1 MGGYFFV
8 FLSHM
13 EATVSRAQYDEL
25 KAKNEALR
33 HELAELKRLIFAA
46 KSERFV
52 PAAVAAEQ
60 MALWDQELPHDEA
73 PSGAPAKE
81 KISYERRRRKAKHSH
96 PGRTPLPEHLPVRQL
111 RIEPT
116 GQDTSDLI
124 EIGQDITRKVDYTP
138 GKLEVIEYVRPR
150 YVRRRP
156 VTTAGQDAEVQHE
169 EEEHAERSAVIQAP
183 APDQVLP
190 KAIAGAGLLTQLAIA
205 KFIDHLPLY
214 RQRAML
220 RRDFDWN
227 VPSSTLGD
235 WFAATC
241 TLLEPLYAALER
253 QVLDTDYLQGDES
266 RITVLE
272 RGGEA
277 TKNKSHRY
285 PPKSRKVHLGYMWV
299 FRNPVAGGVLF
310 AYRPGRGA
318 SILHETLDTFA
329 GQLQSDGYA
338 AYTSFMKKHPG
349 VVLVSCLAHIRRKFF
364 DARSNHRELAELAL
378 RAIQYLYRVEDI
390 CRRYELEPERR
401 RQLRQRYARPAYTAL
416 LEWVGEQRR
425 TNLSKGGIGKA
436 LSYAHNHLPRLGAY
450 LDDGR
455 IEIDNNLIE
464 NKIRPLALG
473 RKNYLFAGSRQGAR
487 RAAMLYSF
495 FGSCREAGVNERE
508 WLHDV
513 LLRIGQHP
521 INRIEELLPGRW
533 ER

>member
-1 MGGYFFV
+1 
-8 FLSHM
+8 M
-13 EATVSRAQYDEL
+13 EATVSRAEYEAAIRQKQGQID
-25 KAKNEALR
+25 ALR
-33 HELAELKRLIFAA
+33 HELDQLKRLIFGV

-52 PAAVAAEQ
+52 PAAAPAAAPEQ
-60 MALWDQELPHDEA
+60 MALWQQEKTEEQDKQL
-73 PSGAPAKE
+73 KE
-81 KISYERRRRKAKHSH
+81 KISYERRKTKRKPH
-96 PGRTPLPEHLPVRQL
+96 PGRTPLPQHLPVRQI
-111 RIEPT
+111 RVEPA

-124 EIGQDITRKVDYTP
+124 EIGQDVTRKVDYTP

-150 YVRRRP
+150 YVRRRRP
-156 VTTAGQDAEVQHE
+156 PAAKADQQEAGQHGAGPEDTEA
-169 EEEHAERSAVIQAP
+169 SAVIQAP

-214 RQRAML
+214 RQRAMF
-220 RRDFDWN
+220 RRDYDWDI
-227 VPSSTLGD
+227 PSSTLGD

-241 TLLEPLYAALER
+241 TLLEPLYAALEQ

-272 RGGEA
+272 RGGGEA

-318 SILHETLDTFA
+318 NILHETLDSF
-329 GQLQSDGYA
+329 GGILQSDGYS
-338 AYTSFMKKHPG
+338 AYTSFMKAHPG

-364 DARSNHRELAELAL
+364 DARSNHPELAELAL
-378 RAIQYLYRVEDI
+378 RAIQYLYRIEDI
-390 CRRYELEPERR
+390 CRRYELAPERR
-401 RQLRQRYARPAYTAL
+401 RGLRQRYARPAYTAL
-416 LEWVGEQRR
+416 LEWVNEQRR
-425 TNLSKGGIGKA
+425 ASLSKGGIGKA
-436 LSYAHNHLPRLGAY
+436 LNYAYNHLPRLGAY

-473 RKNYLFAGSRQGAR
+473 RKNYLFAGSRQGAQ

-521 INRIEELLPGRW
+521 INRIGELLPGQW
-533 ER
+533 AKK

>member
-1 MGGYFFV
+1 
-8 FLSHM
+8 M
-13 EATVSRAQYDEL
+13 EATVSRAEHEAAIRQKQGQID
-25 KAKNEALR
+25 ALR
-33 HELAELKRLIFAA
+33 HELAELKRLIFGM

-52 PAAVAAEQ
+52 PATAAEQ
-60 MALWDQELPHDEA
+60 MALWPPPPPQADTEEPTE
-73 PSGAPAKE
+73 PATE
-81 KISYERRRRKAKHSH
+81 RISYERRKTRAKPH
-96 PGRTPLPEHLPVRQL
+96 PGRTPLPEHLPVRQV
-111 RIEPT
+111 RIEPAE
-116 GQDTSDLI
+116 DTDGLI
-124 EIGQDITRKVDYTP
+124 EIGQDVTRKVDYIP
-138 GKLEVIEYVRPR
+138 AKLEVIEYVRPR
-150 YVRRRP
+150 YVRPAAKADQHEAAHSRE
-156 VTTAGQDAEVQHE
+156 GQDGEG
-169 EEEHAERSAVIQAP
+169 SAVIQA
-183 APDQVLP
+183 AVPDQVLP
-190 KAIAGAGLLTQLAIA
+190 KAIAGAGLLTQIAIA

-214 RQRAML
+214 RQRAMF
-220 RRDFDWN
+220 RRDYDWN
-227 VPSSTLGD
+227 IPSSTLGD

-241 TLLEPLYAALER
+241 TLLEPLYEALQNR
-253 QVLDTDYLQGDES
+253 VLDTDYLQGDES

-272 RGGEA
+272 RGGAEQ

-285 PPKSRKVHLGYMWV
+285 PPKSRKVQLGYMWV

-318 SILHETLDTFA
+318 NILHETLNTFT
-329 GQLQSDGYA
+329 GHLQSDGYA

-349 VVLVSCLAHIRRKFF
+349 VELVSCLAHIRRKFF
-364 DARSNHRELAELAL
+364 DARSNHRELAEMAL
-378 RAIQYLYRVEDI
+378 GAIQYLYRIEDI
-390 CRRYELEPERR
+390 CRRYGLGSERR
-401 RQLRQRYARPAYTAL
+401 WWLRQRYARPAYTAL

-436 LSYAHNHLPRLGAY
+436 LNYAHNHLPRLGAY

-473 RKNYLFAGSRQGAR
+473 RKNYLFAGSRQGAQR
-487 RAAMLYSF
+487 VAMMYSF

-533 ER
+533 KAKV

>member
-1 MGGYFFV
+1 MYGALFV
-8 FLSHM
+8 FLPHM
-13 EATVSRAQYDEL
+13 EATVSRAEYEEL
-25 KAKNEALR
+25 QGRYNALR
-33 HELAELKRLIFAA
+33 HELDQLKRLIFGV

-52 PAAVAAEQ
+52 PATPTAPEQ
-60 MALWDQELPHDEA
+60 MALWQEGGTEEA
-73 PSGAPAKE
+73 AEPIKE
-81 KISYERRRRKAKHSH
+81 KISYERRKTKSKPH

-111 RIEPT
+111 RIEPAE
-116 GQDTSDLI
+116 DTEGLI
-124 EIGQDITRKVDYTP
+124 EIGQDVTRKVDYTP

-156 VTTAGQDAEVQHE
+156 AAKGGQHE
-169 EEEHAERSAVIQAP
+169 EEEYAEGSAVVQAP

-190 KAIAGAGLLTQLAIA
+190 KAIVGAGLLTQLAIA

-214 RQRAML
+214 RQRAIF
-220 RRDFDWN
+220 RRDYDWDIA
-227 VPSSTLGD
+227 SSTLGD

-241 TLLEPLYAALER
+241 TLLEPLYAALEKR
-253 QVLDTDYLQGDES
+253 VLDTDYLQGDES

-272 RGGEA
+272 RGGER

-318 SILHETLDTFA
+318 NILHETLDSF
-329 GQLQSDGYA
+329 GGILQSDGYS
-338 AYTSFMKKHPG
+338 AYTSFMKAHPG

-364 DARSNHRELAELAL
+364 DARSNHPELAEMAL
-378 RAIQYLYRVEDI
+378 GAIQYFYRIEDI
-390 CRRYELEPERR
+390 CRRYELAPERR
-401 RQLRQRYARPAYTAL
+401 RGLRQRYARPAYTAL
-416 LEWVGEQRR
+416 LEWVNEQRR

-473 RKNYLFAGSRQGAR
+473 RKNYLFAGSRQGAQ

-513 LLRIGQHP
+513 LLRIGAHP
-521 INRIEELLPGRW
+521 ISRIEKLLPGRW
-533 ER
+533 TKE

>member
-1 MGGYFFV
+1 
-8 FLSHM
+8 M
-13 EATVSRAQYDEL
+13 EATVSRAEYEEL
-25 KAKNEALR
+25 QGRFNALR
-33 HELAELKRLIFAA
+33 HELDQLKRLVFGA

-52 PAAVAAEQ
+52 PAITTTAPEQ
-60 MALWDQELPHDEA
+60 MALWQEGGTEQPAE
-73 PSGAPAKE
+73 PAKE
-81 KISYERRRRKAKHSH
+81 RISYERRKAKRKPH
-96 PGRTPLPEHLPVRQL
+96 PGRTPLPEHLPVRRL
-111 RIEPT
+111 RIEPAEDPD
-116 GQDTSDLI
+116 GLI
-124 EIGQDITRKVDYTP
+124 EIGQDVTRKVDYTP
-138 GKLEVIEYVRPR
+138 GKLEVIEYIRPR
-150 YVRRRP
+150 YVRP
-156 VTTAGQDAEVQHE
+156 TVKMDQHKEARE
-169 EEEHAERSAVIQAP
+169 EEVREEEASAVVQAA

-214 RQRAML
+214 RQRAMF
-220 RRDFDWN
+220 RRDFDWDI
-227 VPSSTLGD
+227 PSSTLGD
-235 WFAATC
+235 WFCATC
-241 TLLEPLYAALER
+241 ALLEPLYAALQR

-272 RGGEA
+272 RGEKP

-299 FRNPVAGGVLF
+299 FRNPVTGGVLF

-318 SILHETLDTFA
+318 NILHETLDSF
-329 GQLQSDGYA
+329 GGILQSDGYS
-338 AYTSFMKKHPG
+338 AYTSFMKAHPG

-364 DARSNHRELAELAL
+364 DARSNHPELAELAL
-378 RAIQYLYRVEDI
+378 RAIQYLYRIEDI
-390 CRRYELEPERR
+390 CRRYGLGPERR

-416 LEWVGEQRR
+416 LEWVNEQRR
-425 TNLSKGGIGKA
+425 TSLSKGGIGKA
-436 LSYAHNHLPRLGAY
+436 LNYAHNHLPRLGAY

-473 RKNYLFAGSRQGAR
+473 RKNYLFAGSRQGAQ
-487 RAAMLYSF
+487 RAAMMYSF

-521 INRIEELLPGRW
+521 INRIGELLPGQW
-533 ER
+533 KAKL

>member
-1 MGGYFFV
+1 M
-8 FLSHM
+8 
-13 EATVSRAQYDEL
+13 R
-25 KAKNEALR
+25 
-33 HELAELKRLIFAA
+33 
-46 KSERFV
+46 
-52 PAAVAAEQ
+52 
-60 MALWDQELPHDEA
+60 
-73 PSGAPAKE
+73 
-81 KISYERRRRKAKHSH
+81 
-96 PGRTPLPEHLPVRQL
+96 
-111 RIEPT
+111 EP
-116 GQDTSDLI
+116 
-124 EIGQDITRKVDYTP
+124 
-138 GKLEVIEYVRPR
+138 

-156 VTTAGQDAEVQHE
+156 AAKADQHVEVQHGE
-169 EEEHAERSAVIQAP
+169 GPEDGEASAVIQAA

-214 RQRAML
+214 RQRAMF
-220 RRDFDWN
+220 RRDYDWDIA
-227 VPSSTLGD
+227 SSTLGD

-241 TLLEPLYAALER
+241 TLLEPLYVALEQ

-272 RGGEA
+272 RGGEQ
-277 TKNKSHRY
+277 TKNKSHRH
-285 PPKSRKVHLGYMWV
+285 PPKLRKVHLGYMWV

-318 SILHETLDTFA
+318 NILHETLDTFT
-329 GQLQSDGYA
+329 GHLQSDGYS
-338 AYTSFMKKHPG
+338 AYTSFMKAHPG

-364 DARSNHRELAELAL
+364 DARSNHRELAEMAL
-378 RAIQYLYRVEDI
+378 GAIQYLYRIEDI
-390 CRRYELEPERR
+390 CRRYGLGPERR

-416 LEWVGEQRR
+416 LEWVNEQRR

-473 RKNYLFAGSRQGAR
+473 RKNYLFAGSRQGAQ

-533 ER
+533 KAEV

>member
-1 MGGYFFV
+1 MCGALFV

-13 EATVSRAQYDEL
+13 EATVSRAEYEEL
-25 KAKNEALR
+25 QGRYNALR
-33 HELAELKRLIFAA
+33 HELDQLKRLVFGA

-52 PAAVAAEQ
+52 PAAAITTAPEQ
-60 MALWDQELPHDEA
+60 MALWQEGGAEEA
-73 PSGAPAKE
+73 AEPAKE
-81 KISYERRRRKAKHSH
+81 RISYERRKTKAKPH
-96 PGRTPLPEHLPVRQL
+96 PGRTPLPEHLPVRQV
-111 RIEPT
+111 RVEPA

-124 EIGQDITRKVDYTP
+124 EIGQDVTRKVDYTP

-150 YVRRRP
+150 YVVRP
-156 VTTAGQDAEVQHE
+156 AVAKASQHE
-169 EEEHAERSAVIQAP
+169 QEQHAEGSAVVQAP

-190 KAIAGAGLLTQLAIA
+190 KAIAGAGLLSQLAIA

-214 RQRAML
+214 RQRAMF
-220 RRDFDWN
+220 RRDYDWDIA
-227 VPSSTLGD
+227 SSTLGD
-235 WFAATC
+235 WFTATC
-241 TLLEPLYAALER
+241 TLLEPLYAALEQ

-318 SILHETLDTFA
+318 GILHETLDTFT

-338 AYTSFMKKHPG
+338 AYTSFMKAHPG

-390 CRRYELEPERR
+390 CRRYELGPERR

-416 LEWVGEQRR
+416 LEWVNEQRL

-436 LSYAHNHLPRLGAY
+436 LNYAYNHLPRLGAY

-473 RKNYLFAGSRQGAR
+473 RKNYLFAGSRQGAQ

-495 FGSCREAGVNERE
+495 FGSCREAGVNERK

-533 ER
+533 KAKV

>member
-1 MGGYFFV
+1 M
-8 FLSHM
+8 SHI
-13 EATVSRAQYDEL
+13 EATVSRAEYETAIRQKQGQID
-25 KAKNEALR
+25 ALR
-33 HELAELKRLIFAA
+33 HELDQLKRLIFAA

-52 PAAVAAEQ
+52 PAAAAPPPEQ
-60 MALWDQELPHDEA
+60 MALWQQEKTEEQQQDE
-73 PSGAPAKE
+73 PLQE
-81 KISYERRRRKAKHSH
+81 KISYQRRKAKKKPH
-96 PGRTPLPEHLPVRQL
+96 PGRTPLPEHLPVRQI
-111 RIEPT
+111 RVEPA

-150 YVRRRP
+150 YVRP
-156 VTTAGQDAEVQHE
+156 AANASQHEEVQH
-169 EEEHAERSAVIQAP
+169 AEGSAVIQAP

-220 RRDFDWN
+220 RRDFDWDI
-227 VPSSTLGD
+227 PSSTLGD

-241 TLLEPLYAALER
+241 ALLEPLYAALEQ

-310 AYRPGRGA
+310 AYHPGRGA
-318 SILHETLDTFA
+318 GILHETLDTFA

-364 DARSNHRELAELAL
+364 DARSNHRELAEMAL

-390 CRRYELEPERR
+390 CRRYELGPERR

-416 LEWVGEQRR
+416 LEWVGDQRR
-425 TNLSKGGIGKA
+425 ANLSKGSIGKA

-473 RKNYLFAGSRQGAR
+473 RKNYLFAGSRQGAQ

-495 FGSCREAGVNERE
+495 FGSCREAGLNERE
-508 WLHDV
+508 WLQDV

-521 INRIEELLPGRW
+521 INRIGELLPGRW
-533 ER
+533 KAKV

>member
-1 MGGYFFV
+1 
-8 FLSHM
+8 M
-13 EATVSRAQYDEL
+13 EATVSRAEYEAAIRQKQGQID
-25 KAKNEALR
+25 ALR
-33 HELAELKRLIFAA
+33 HELDQLKRLIFGV

-52 PAAVAAEQ
+52 PATAAAAAAAAEQ
-60 MALWDQELPHDEA
+60 MALWPPLQADPEEPAE
-73 PSGAPAKE
+73 PAKE
-81 KISYERRRRKAKHSH
+81 RISYQRRKTKAKPH
-96 PGRTPLPEHLPVRQL
+96 PGRTPLPDHLPVRQV
-111 RIEPT
+111 RIEPA
-116 GQDTSDLI
+116 GQDISDLI
-124 EIGQDITRKVDYTP
+124 EIGQDVTRKVDYTP

-150 YVRRRP
+150 YVRPRYVQRP
-156 VTTAGQDAEVQHE
+156 ITRGGQDAEVQHAE
-169 EEEHAERSAVIQAP
+169 ESAVIQAP

-214 RQRAML
+214 RQRAMF
-220 RRDFDWN
+220 RRDYDWDIA
-227 VPSSTLGD
+227 SSTLGD

-241 TLLEPLYAALER
+241 TLLEPLYAALEKR
-253 QVLDTDYLQGDES
+253 VLDTDYLQGDES

-272 RGGEA
+272 RGAEP

-285 PPKSRKVHLGYMWV
+285 PPRSRKVHLGYMWV

-318 SILHETLDTFA
+318 NILHETLDSF
-329 GQLQSDGYA
+329 GGILQSDGYS
-338 AYTSFMKKHPG
+338 AYTSFMKAHPG

-364 DARSNHRELAELAL
+364 DARSNHPELAEMAL
-378 RAIQYLYRVEDI
+378 RAIQYLYRIEDI
-390 CRRYELEPERR
+390 CRRYELAPERR
-401 RQLRQRYARPAYTAL
+401 RGLRQRYARPAYTAL
-416 LEWVGEQRR
+416 LEWVSEQRR
-425 TNLSKGGIGKA
+425 ANLSKGGIGKA

-473 RKNYLFAGSRQGAR
+473 RKNYLFAGSRQGAQ
-487 RAAMLYSF
+487 RAAMMYSF

-521 INRIEELLPGRW
+521 INRIEELTTGAVG
-533 ER
+533 

>member
-1 MGGYFFV
+1 
-8 FLSHM
+8 M
-13 EATVSRAQYDEL
+13 EATVSRAEYEEL
-25 KAKNEALR
+25 QGRYNALR
-33 HELAELKRLIFAA
+33 HELDQLKRLIFGV

-52 PAAVAAEQ
+52 PAATPIAPEQ
-60 MALWDQELPHDEA
+60 MALWQEGGTEEA
-73 PSGAPAKE
+73 AEPIKE
-81 KISYERRRRKAKHSH
+81 KISYERRKTKSKPH
-96 PGRTPLPEHLPVRQL
+96 PGRTPLPEHLPVRRV
-111 RIEPT
+111 RIEPA
-116 GQDTSDLI
+116 QDTEGLI
-124 EIGQDITRKVDYTP
+124 EIGQDVTRKVDYTP
-138 GKLEVIEYVRPR
+138 GKLEVIEYVVRPR
-150 YVRRRP
+150 YVRPKTKVSR
-156 VTTAGQDAEVQHE
+156 DE
-169 EEEHAERSAVIQAP
+169 EGPDEESQNQEASAVIQA
-183 APDQVLP
+183 AVPDQVLP

-214 RQRAML
+214 RQRAMF
-220 RRDFDWN
+220 RRDYDWDIA
-227 VPSSTLGD
+227 SSTLGD

-241 TLLEPLYAALER
+241 TLLEPLYAALAK

-272 RGGEA
+272 RGAEP

-318 SILHETLDTFA
+318 NILHETLDTFT
-329 GQLQSDGYA
+329 GQLQSDGYS
-338 AYTSFMKKHPG
+338 AYTSFMKAHPG

-364 DARSNHRELAELAL
+364 DARSNHRELAEMAL
-378 RAIQYLYRVEDI
+378 GAIQYLYRIEDI
-390 CRRYELEPERR
+390 CRRYGLGPERR

-416 LEWVGEQRR
+416 LEWVNEQRR

-436 LSYAHNHLPRLGAY
+436 LNYAHNHLPRLGAY

-473 RKNYLFAGSRQGAR
+473 RKNYLFAGSRQGAQ

-513 LLRIGQHP
+513 LLRIGSHP

-533 ER
+533 KAKV

>member
-1 MGGYFFV
+1 
-8 FLSHM
+8 M
-13 EATVSRAQYDEL
+13 EATVSRAEYEEL
-25 KAKNEALR
+25 QSRYNALC
-33 HELAELKRLIFAA
+33 HELDQLKRLIFGA

-52 PAAVAAEQ
+52 PATAAPAPEQ
-60 MALWDQELPHDEA
+60 LALWQQEKTEERGDDP
-73 PSGAPAKE
+73 PKE
-81 KISYERRRRKAKHSH
+81 KIRYERRKTKTKAH

-111 RIEPT
+111 RIEPAE
-116 GQDTSDLI
+116 DTDGLI
-124 EIGQDITRKVDYTP
+124 EIGQDVTRKVDYTP

-156 VTTAGQDAEVQHE
+156 AAKADQHEAGQHGEGQDAPG
-169 EEEHAERSAVIQAP
+169 SAVIQAA

-190 KAIAGAGLLTQLAIA
+190 KAIAGAGLLTQLAVA

-214 RQRAML
+214 RQRAMF
-220 RRDFDWN
+220 RRDYDWDI
-227 VPSSTLGD
+227 PSSTLGD
-235 WFAATC
+235 WFAAIC
-241 TLLEPLYAALER
+241 TLLEPLYAALEKW
-253 QVLDTDYLQGDES
+253 VLDTDYLQGDES

-272 RGGEA
+272 RGAEP
-277 TKNKSHRY
+277 TKNNSHRY

-318 SILHETLDTFA
+318 NILHETLDSFA
-329 GQLQSDGYA
+329 GHLQSDGYS
-338 AYTSFMKKHPG
+338 AYTSFMKTHPG
-349 VVLVSCLAHIRRKFF
+349 VRLVSCLAHIRRKFF

-378 RAIQYLYRVEDI
+378 CAIQYLYRIEDI
-390 CRRYELEPERR
+390 CRRYELGPERR

-416 LEWVGEQRR
+416 LEWVNEQRR

-436 LSYAHNHLPRLGAY
+436 LNYAHNHLPRLGAY
-450 LDDGR
+450 LDNGR

-473 RKNYLFAGSRQGAR
+473 RKNYLFAGSRQGAQ
-487 RAAMLYSF
+487 RAAMMYSF

-521 INRIEELLPGRW
+521 INRIEELLPGQW
-533 ER
+533 AKG

>member
-1 MGGYFFV
+1 
-8 FLSHM
+8 M
-13 EATVSRAQYDEL
+13 EATVSRAEHEAAIRQKQGQID
-25 KAKNEALR
+25 ALR
-33 HELAELKRLIFAA
+33 HELAELKRLIFGA

-52 PAAVAAEQ
+52 PATAAAAEQ
-60 MALWDQELPHDEA
+60 MALWPPQVDTEEPVE
-73 PSGAPAKE
+73 PAKE
-81 KISYERRRRKAKHSH
+81 RISYQRRKTKAKPH

-111 RIEPT
+111 RIEPAEDT
-116 GQDTSDLI
+116 EGLIEVGQDV
-124 EIGQDITRKVDYTP
+124 TRKVDYTP

-150 YVRRRP
+150 YVRPKTKVSR
-156 VTTAGQDAEVQHE
+156 DE
-169 EEEHAERSAVIQAP
+169 EGPDEESQNQEASAVIQA
-183 APDQVLP
+183 AVPDQVLP

-214 RQRAML
+214 RQRAMF
-220 RRDFDWN
+220 RRDYDWDIA
-227 VPSSTLGD
+227 SSTLGD

-241 TLLEPLYAALER
+241 TLLEPLYAALEKR
-253 QVLDTDYLQGDES
+253 VLDTDYLQGDES

-272 RGGEA
+272 RGAEP

-318 SILHETLDTFA
+318 NILHETLDTF
-329 GQLQSDGYA
+329 GGILQSDGYS
-338 AYTSFMKKHPG
+338 AYTSFMKAHPG

-364 DARSNHRELAELAL
+364 DARSNHPELAEMAL
-378 RAIQYLYRVEDI
+378 RAIQYLYRIEDI
-390 CRRYELEPERR
+390 CRRYELAPERR
-401 RQLRQRYARPAYTAL
+401 RWLRQRYARPAYTAL
-416 LEWVGEQRR
+416 LEWVNEQRR
-425 TNLSKGGIGKA
+425 ASLSKGGIGKA
-436 LSYAHNHLPRLGAY
+436 LNYAYNHLPRLGAY

-473 RKNYLFAGSRQGAR
+473 RKNYLFAGSRQGAG
-487 RAAMLYSF
+487 RAAMMYSF

-513 LLRIGQHP
+513 LLRIGQPPHQP
-521 INRIEELLPGRW
+521 HRGVTAGAVEG
-533 ER
+533 

>member
-1 MGGYFFV
+1 
-8 FLSHM
+8 M
-13 EATVSRAQYDEL
+13 EATVSRAEYEAAIRQKQGQID
-25 KAKNEALR
+25 ALR

-52 PAAVAAEQ
+52 PAAPVAEQ
-60 MALWDQELPHDEA
+60 MALWDQELPHDDA
-73 PSGAPAKE
+73 ACGGQPATE
-81 KISYERRRRKAKHSH
+81 KISYQRRRRSKAKQSH
-96 PGRTPLPEHLPVRQL
+96 PGRTLLPEHFPVRQI
-111 RIEPT
+111 RVEPP
-116 GQDTSDLI
+116 GQNTSDLI

-150 YVRRRP
+150 YVHP
-156 VTTAGQDAEVQHE
+156 AAKVSQHE
-169 EEEHAERSAVIQAP
+169 EEEYAQGSAVIQAP

-214 RQRAML
+214 RQRAMF
-220 RRDFDWN
+220 RRDYDWN
-227 VPSSTLGD
+227 IPSSTLGD

-241 TLLEPLYAALER
+241 ALLEPLYAALEK

-272 RGGEA
+272 RGAEP
-277 TKNKSHRY
+277 TKNNSHRY
-285 PPKSRKVHLGYMWV
+285 PPKFRKVHLGYMWV

-318 SILHETLDTFA
+318 NILHETLDSF
-329 GQLQSDGYA
+329 GGILQSDGYS
-338 AYTSFMKKHPG
+338 AYTSFMKKHPA
-349 VVLVSCLAHIRRKFF
+349 VALVSCLAHIRRKFF
-364 DARSNHRELAELAL
+364 DARSNHPELAELAL
-378 RAIQYLYRVEDI
+378 RAIQYLYRIEDI
-390 CRRYELEPERR
+390 CCRYGLDPERR
-401 RQLRQRYARPAYTAL
+401 RWLRQRSARPAYTAL
-416 LEWVGEQRR
+416 LEWVNEQRR
-425 TNLSKGGIGKA
+425 TSLSKGGIGKA

-473 RKNYLFAGSRQGAR
+473 RKNYLFAGSRDGAR

-508 WLHDV
+508 WLQDV

-533 ER
+533 KAKV

>member
-1 MGGYFFV
+1 
-8 FLSHM
+8 M
-13 EATVSRAQYDEL
+13 EATISRAEHDAAMRQKQGQID
-25 KAKNEALR
+25 ALR

-52 PAAVAAEQ
+52 PAAPVAEQ
-60 MALWDQELPHDEA
+60 MALWDQELPHDDA
-73 PSGAPAKE
+73 ACGGGQPATE
-81 KISYERRRRKAKHSH
+81 KISYERRRKAKQSH
-96 PGRTPLPEHLPVRQL
+96 PGRTPLPQHLPVRQI
-111 RIEPT
+111 RVEPP

-150 YVRRRP
+150 YVRRRRRP
-156 VTTAGQDAEVQHE
+156 AAKADQQEAEQHGEGPEDAE
-169 EEEHAERSAVIQAP
+169 ATTVIQAP

-190 KAIAGAGLLTQLAIA
+190 KAIAGAGLLTQLVIA

-220 RRDFDWN
+220 RRDYDWDIA
-227 VPSSTLGD
+227 SSTLGD

-241 TLLEPLYAALER
+241 TLLEPLYAALAK

-272 RGGEA
+272 RGAEP

-318 SILHETLDTFA
+318 NILHETLDSF
-329 GQLQSDGYA
+329 GGILQSDGYS
-338 AYTSFMKKHPG
+338 AYTSFMKAHPA
-349 VVLVSCLAHIRRKFF
+349 VALVSCLAHIRRKFF
-364 DARSNHRELAELAL
+364 DARSNHRELAEMAL
-378 RAIQYLYRVEDI
+378 GAIQYLYRIEDI
-390 CRRYELEPERR
+390 CRRYGLGPERR

-416 LEWVGEQRR
+416 LEWVNEQRR

-436 LSYAHNHLPRLGAY
+436 LNYAYNHLPRLGAY

-473 RKNYLFAGSRQGAR
+473 RKNYLFAGSRQGAQ

-521 INRIEELLPGRW
+521 INRIGELLPGRW
-533 ER
+533 KAKV